1 MRPRLIAL
9 TSLIAV
15 ACFAFA
21 LKGQWGEALAPSGTL
36 LRVSLHGI
44 LQAPQNRENA
54 PAFRGCSYLR
64 GRGAVELCAPAEG
77 ADAAFSMLCAAFP
90 LVAAALV
97 MSLMCCGFATISPY
111 ARRNTAAAL
120 SGAAFVAALAGTVL
134 AMIAMPRALAALQ
147 GLGLQFG
154 APAYTAAW
162 VGIGCL
168 AFAAALSTAS
178 GMLGHT

>member
-9 TSLIAV
+9 TSFIAV
-15 ACFAFA
+15 FCFAFA
-21 LKGQWGEALAPSGTL
+21 LKGQWGEALGPGGTL

-44 LQAPQNRENA
+44 AQAPQTREDA

-64 GRGAVELCAPAEG
+64 GQGAVELCAPAEG
-77 ADAAFSMLCAAFP
+77 GDAAFSMLCAAFP
-90 LVAAALV
+90 LVGVGALL
-97 MSLMCCGFATISPY
+97 SLVCCGFAVISPY

-120 SGAAFVAALAGTVL
+120 SGAGFLSALAGTVL
-134 AMIAMPRALAALQ
+134 AMIAMPHALAALE

-154 APAYTAAW
+154 APAYSAAW
-162 VGIGCL
+162 IGIGCVG
-168 AFAAALSTAS
+168 FAAALSTAS

>member
-1 MRPRLIAL
+1 MSFL
-9 TSLIAV
+9 AV
-15 ACFAFA
+15 VCLAFA
-21 LKGQWGEALAPSGTL
+21 LKGQWGEALAPNGML
-36 LRVSLHGI
+36 LRVSLHG
-44 LQAPQNRENA
+44 LGQAPQLLEDA
-54 PAFRGCSYLR
+54 PVFRGCSYLR

-77 ADAAFSMLCAAFP
+77 GDAAFSMLCAAFP
-90 LVAAALV
+90 LVTAALV
-97 MSLMCCGFATISPY
+97 MAALCCAFAVISPY

-120 SGAAFVAALAGTVL
+120 SGAAFVAALTGTVL
-134 AMIAMPRALAALQ
+134 AMIAMPRALASLE

-162 VGIGCL
+162 IGIGCL